1 MDWNF
6 MGLIDLIDLI
16 DSVYVPR
23 RMQILH
29 SVTSSITP
37 YSGILRTLGL
47 GDPPP
52 PTTPGSGLHQ
62 IKLKK
67 NQLKSRHCLLKCH
80 YWFSCYLVLVDSP
93 RSHAAKQIVICIELR
108 TSKQWHPRYLP
119 N

>member
-29 SVTSSITP
+29 SVTTSITP

-52 PTTPGSGLHQ
+52 PTTPSSGLHQ
-62 IKLKK
+62 IK
-67 NQLKSRHCLLKCH
+67 
-80 YWFSCYLVLVDSP
+80 
-93 RSHAAKQIVICIELR
+93 
-108 TSKQWHPRYLP
+108 
-119 N
+119 